1 VKLFKPLKSEL
12 VAAIEESICLLKLRI
27 NRDENSIFALRKS
40 IESDKKK
47 IEMLQTLLKLQGSE
61 DRVNALLK
69 EKITV

>member
-1 VKLFKPLKSEL
+1 MKLFKPLKSEL